1 MIGPNGVSGRRS
13 VRDRV
18 KESTRIA
25 VSDPDMS
32 NLSGTLRRGASYSG
46 IALVATQ
53 LIAFAQT
60 LVLARLLTPE
70 ELGVYVVGT
79 ILTGFLV
86 TVSEGGLRLALVQRD
101 RDVGRAAE
109 TVFWVT
115 GGMGVILAAG
125 ALGAAPLVGVIFN
138 DPTVALIA
146 AANAGTL
153 VIHGLTNVPD
163 GLMQRR
169 FNFRRRLIVDPA
181 RVVVFAVVTILFAAL
196 DYGAW
201 SQVIGNYAAMIT
213 WLGLS
218 WAFAGWWPG
227 FARPSVRT
235 WREMA
240 RFAYP
245 LLLQALADRIRT
257 AGETAILGR
266 SLSTDAVGQY
276 RYGQRLSLIP
286 ANAVVQIGSYVLFP
300 AMSRLA
306 DDPPRLTDA
315 FLRALRLAWI
325 PSVGVAALTC
335 AIGEPAVVLLLGA
348 EWREAGLAFVAMS
361 GYGLGIALE
370 AAGSEAIKATGRTQ
384 LLNWTTGASI
394 VLGIGLLVALVPLGL
409 VGVGLAI
416 SATELTVGVIV
427 LVLTHRV
434 LPFPA
439 TRLIRILVVPTAI
452 AAISAA
458 GIGVAEQV
466 WLRSDEHGTVA
477 GLALLGG
484 QTIAFIVLFVAGLAS
499 TAPASARR
507 VFGSVRYRLRRGSAR
522 LRDNAPDR
530 TSNLDHTPFEAATV
544 VLPVIDADATIVLR
558 VRPSQRSIEAPTV
571 RLAAIRAVPPPEGVP
586 PFEAATVEDSPG
598 VTPPQLPS
606 PRPRPSGPRPSP
618 RPHHDAEWRPSP
630 WPRRP
635 PPRAGGR

>member
-1 MIGPNGVSGRRS
+1 MS
-13 VRDRV
+13 VAKMMRPDELSERKSLRDRL

-25 VSDPDMS
+25 TSDPEMS
-32 NLSGTLRRGASYSG
+32 NLSGTLRRGATYSG
-46 IALVATQ
+46 IALIATQ
-53 LIAFAQT
+53 LVAFVQT

-86 TVSEGGLRLALVQRD
+86 TVSEAGLRLALIQRD
-101 RDVGRAAE
+101 KDVDRSAE

-115 GGMGVILAAG
+115 GAMGVFFAAG
-125 ALGAAPLVGVIFN
+125 AIGTAPLLGAIFG

-146 AANAGTL
+146 ATNAGTL
-153 VIHGLTNVPD
+153 IIHGLTNVPD

-181 RVVVFAVVTILFAAL
+181 RVVVFAVVTIVFAAL
-196 DYGAW
+196 GYGAW

-227 FARPSVRT
+227 FVRPSVRI

-245 LLLQALADRIRT
+245 LLLQALVDRVRT

-306 DDPPRLTDA
+306 DDPAQLTDA
-315 FLRALRLAWI
+315 FLRALRIAWV
-325 PSVGVAALTC
+325 PSAGVAALTC
-335 AIGEPAVVLLLGA
+335 AIGEPAVVILLGA
-348 EWREAGLAFVAMS
+348 EWREAGQAFVAMS
-361 GYGLGIALE
+361 GYGLGIALH
-370 AAGSEAIKATGRTQ
+370 AAASEAIKATGRTP
-384 LLNWTTGASI
+384 LLNWTTGTSI
-394 VLGIGLLVALVPLGL
+394 VLGIGLLVVLVPFGL
-409 VGVGLAI
+409 IGVGLAI
-416 SATELTVGVIV
+416 SATELAIGVIV

-434 LPFPA
+434 LPFPPV
-439 TRLIRILVVPTAI
+439 RLIRILVVPAVI
-452 AAISAA
+452 AAIPAA
-458 GIGVAEQV
+458 GVGVAERI
-466 WLRSDEHGTVA
+466 WLRADERETLTSIAILMGQTVA
-477 GLALLGG
+477 FA
-484 QTIAFIVLFVAGLAS
+484 VLFVAGLIL

-507 VFGSVRYRLRRGSAR
+507 VFESVRYRLCRSSAR
-522 LRDNAPDR
+522 REDNDRDVDD
-530 TSNLDHTPFEAATV
+530 TSFEATTV
-544 VLPVIDADATIVLR
+544 ALPVIDADATIVLR
-558 VRPSQRSIEAPTV
+558 VYRSEWPADAPTV
-571 RLAAIRAVPPPEGVP
+571 PLIVDIRAVRLSDGGPSSDAPAVDNRTDAAPIRRSPP
-586 PFEAATVEDSPG
+586 
-598 VTPPQLPS
+598 
-606 PRPRPSGPRPSP
+606 PRPSP
-618 RPHHDAEWRPSP
+618 RPPLDPGRRPSP
-630 WPRRP
+630 RPRHP
-635 PPRAGGR
+635 PPHGGAG